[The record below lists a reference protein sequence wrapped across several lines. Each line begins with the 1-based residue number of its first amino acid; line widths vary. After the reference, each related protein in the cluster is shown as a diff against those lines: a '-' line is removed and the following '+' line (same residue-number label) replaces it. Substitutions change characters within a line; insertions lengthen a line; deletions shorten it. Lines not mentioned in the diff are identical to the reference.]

1 MAAKN
6 AKNSTKKIST
16 PAEREE
22 NKEREVK
29 EVATK
34 LRHLGPVSQAE
45 VVGQVL
51 KKQASKQ
58 VGKQFNGF
66 TDFLREQSV
75 IGIGIG
81 LVLGTQLKTV
91 VDSLTAG
98 FVLPI
103 TQLFLPG
110 KQRFTDLAWTV
121 HLGPRST
128 DIRWGSIVYTLFN
141 FVLVAFIV
149 YAVFKLLKLDRLAK
163 KKDK

>member
-1 MAAKN
+1 MA
-6 AKNSTKKIST
+6 TKQSKQKPT
-16 PAEREE
+16 QPVVTEAEAEE
-22 NKEREVK
+22 NKRREIR

-51 KKQASKQ
+51 GRQASKQ
-58 VGKQFNGF
+58 VGKQLGGF

-91 VDSLTAG
+91 VDSLTLG
-98 FVLPI
+98 LVLPI

-110 KQRFTDLAWTV
+110 KQKFTDLSWTV

-128 DIRWGSIVYTLFN
+128 DIKWGSVVYTLFN
-141 FVLVAFIV
+141 FVLVALIV
-149 YAVFKLLKLDRLAK
+149 YAVFKFLKLDRLAK
-163 KKDK
+163 KKD

>member
-1 MAAKN
+1 MTAKHE
-6 AKNSTKKIST
+6 STQ
-16 PAEREE
+16 PVVAEVEAEE
-22 NKEREVK
+22 NKRREIK

-51 KKQASKQ
+51 GRQASKQ
-58 VGKQFNGF
+58 VGKQLGGF

-91 VDSLTAG
+91 VDSLTLG
-98 FVLPI
+98 LVLPI

-110 KQRFTDLAWTV
+110 KQKFTDLSWVV
-121 HLGPRST
+121 HLGPRAT
-128 DIRWGSIVYTLFN
+128 AIQWGSVVYTLFN
-141 FVLVAFIV
+141 FMLVAFIV
-149 YAVFKLLKLDRLAK
+149 YAIFKLLKLDKFAK